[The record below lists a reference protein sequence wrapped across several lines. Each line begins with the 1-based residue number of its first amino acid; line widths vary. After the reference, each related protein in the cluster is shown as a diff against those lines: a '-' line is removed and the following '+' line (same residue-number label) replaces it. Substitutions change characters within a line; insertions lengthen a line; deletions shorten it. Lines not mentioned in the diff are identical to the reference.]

1 MRGLIFAAAFV
12 LSACSM
18 SADTELAE
26 KAVPRF
32 HASLSAEQY
41 ESIYSEASEDLR
53 RATTRESFVELL
65 GGVRKKLGVVR
76 SSAMQSWNVQYHTS
90 GTFVTLNY
98 ATVYAEGEAI
108 ERFVYR
114 LKGEQA
120 LLAGYHI
127 NSNALVMK

>member
-1 MRGLIFAAAFV
+1 MRGFIAVVALV

-32 HASLSAEQY
+32 HESLSAEQF
-41 ESIYSEASEDLR
+41 ESIYTEASEELKQ
-53 RATTRESFVELL
+53 ASTKESFVSLL
-65 GGVRKKLGVVR
+65 GGVRKKLGVVK
-76 SSAMQSWNVQYHTS
+76 SSTIQSWNVQYHTS

-98 ATVYAEGEAI
+98 ATVYAEGEAS

-114 LKGEQA
+114 LKEEQA

-127 NSNALVMK
+127 NSNALVLK